1 MAQEHS
7 FANPGP
13 CGLGALAIICFAFFA
28 LLTGKIGHNSYPI
41 LAAWLVGGFVCQLT
55 TGLIELKD
63 HNLVGGNV
71 FTFFSAF
78 FMLTTAIR
86 ISTAYGLESAG
97 LHFDA
102 TVNGW
107 AWMGGAAFLIAVTP
121 NYLKSAKLFFF
132 LVVLVDVAL
141 VCLTIVDLKLS
152 GFQLALLAQIAGW
165 SLFIAGWIGIYLTA
179 AITIN
184 STFGRP
190 ILPTTKPFIS

>member
-1 MAQEHS
+1 MSEQHS

-13 CGLGALAIICFAFFA
+13 CGLGALAIVCFTFYA
-28 LLTGKIGHNSYPI
+28 LLTGKIGHDSYPI
-41 LAAWLVGGFVCQLT
+41 LAAWLIGGFVCQLT

-71 FTFFSAF
+71 FTFFAAF

-86 ISTAYGLESAG
+86 IATAYGLEVGG
-97 LHFDA
+97 LHFD
-102 TVNGW
+102 TRVNGW

-121 NYLKSAKLFFF
+121 NYLKSGKLFFF
-132 LVVLVDVAL
+132 VVVLVDIAL

-152 GFQLALLAQIAGW
+152 GFQLSVLAQTAGW
-165 SLFIAGWIGIYLTA
+165 SLFIAGWLGIYLTA

-184 STFGRP
+184 ATYGRQIIP
-190 ILPTTKPFIS
+190 VSKPFIQ